1 MSELTVRDGSMA
13 LHAKM
18 AMDVRKQI
26 VDLESQETN
35 AKDLIK
41 SEVMAMAEAER
52 VNGNYVSI
60 IRIVPEDS
68 APVRAELRVTNG
80 ALNITDKPKL
90 ETLFGGATDDLF
102 EQDTQIGTIVDP
114 QAIIDALKAKGI
126 DPWSIL
132 GVIVKN
138 GNIAIQAGAPYT
150 QVLVPKKGF
159 MDTLCELGN
168 RLSDHISA
176 YLNHTLRPTV
186 VLGTK
191 GK

>member
-114 QAIIDALKAKGI
+114 QAIIEGQRNRPVVDTRCDCKERKHSHTGRRSLYSSPRAQERVHGYAL
-126 DPWSIL
+126 
-132 GVIVKN
+132 
-138 GNIAIQAGAPYT
+138 
-150 QVLVPKKGF
+150 
-159 MDTLCELGN
+159 
-168 RLSDHISA
+168 
-176 YLNHTLRPTV
+176 
-186 VLGTK
+186 
-191 GK
+191 